1 MKEKLMNIKDKVVE
15 FAKKVW
21 TLVKTHSL
29 VTAVVAFSVVSL
41 ILILVAMLA
50 LQEFVVSVCVLIII
64 EAGMA
69 ALLHQAEIWKHGILL
84 GLQIVAGIIINRI
97 PLIIICV
104 IAYVAATLA
113 LQLMAKKEEVS
124 PEAQSLGLFLFCNDT
139 DMKKGKEENR

>member
-15 FAKKVW
+15 LAKKVW
-21 TLVKTHSL
+21 ELMKTNRL
-29 VTAVVAFSVVSL
+29 VTSVVGFSIVSL

-64 EAGMA
+64 EAAMA
-69 ALLHQAEIWKHGILL
+69 ALLHQAEIWKHGIVLV
-84 GLQIVAGIIINRI
+84 LQIVAGVIIQRI

-113 LQLMAKKEEVS
+113 LQLMGKKDE
-124 PEAQSLGLFLFCNDT
+124 
-139 DMKKGKEENR
+139 

>member
-1 MKEKLMNIKDKVVE
+1 MKEKLVEIKDKVVG

-21 TLVKTHSL
+21 DLLKKHSL
-29 VTAVVAFSVVSL
+29 VTAVAGFSIISL
-41 ILILVAMLA
+41 ILILVAMLV

-64 EAGMA
+64 EAAMA

-84 GLQIVAGIIINRI
+84 GLQVVAGIIISRI

-124 PEAQSLGLFLFCNDT
+124 PQA
-139 DMKKGKEENR
+139 